1 MVGAQVAA
9 VVDREAEVVGPEA
22 PAVVDQGADPV
33 VAVPAGAE
41 AVLEQA
47 VAVQAEVEV
56 VPQQE
61 AARAAA
67 VALEVQAAA
76 IAGRAGAA
84 PPRWAPEALREMR
97 GLERTRSAALSWL
110 LWAHSPSANPRRLS
124 E

>member
-1 MVGAQVAA
+1 M
-9 VVDREAEVVGPEA
+9 VGPEA
-22 PAVVDQGADPV
+22 PAVVDQGAAL
-33 VAVPAGAE
+33 VAA

-67 VALEVQAAA
+67 AALEVQAAA

-84 PPRWAPEALREMR
+84 PSRWAQRALREMH
-97 GLERTRSAALSWL
+97 GLERTRRAAISWL
-110 LWAHSPSANPRRLS
+110 LWARSPSANPRRLS